1 MEVFEKA
8 AELDKFLENERK
20 KGRTI
25 GFVPTMGA
33 LHQGHVSL
41 VEKAK
46 QENELVVV
54 SIFVNP
60 TQFNNSSDLATY
72 PRTPEKDKE
81 LLDNSGC
88 DVLFL
93 PSVEEVYPEKDDTVF
108 DLGGLDKLMEGKFRP
123 GHFNGVA
130 MVVKRFFEILKPD
143 NAYFGQKDFQQL
155 AIIRYMT
162 KFFELP
168 VNIIGCPTLRESSG
182 LAMSSRNMRLT
193 EGERTEAAVIYKAL
207 SQARENAKTK
217 SPEKVREIFEQQIKE
232 HNGFKFEYFE
242 IVDSE
247 SLREIDIWDEQR
259 KAVGCVAVWMRD
271 VRLIDNL
278 VLFP

>member
-46 QENELVVV
+46 QENELVVA

-81 LLDNSGC
+81 LLDKSGC
-88 DVLFL
+88 DVLFF

-130 MVVKRFFEILKPD
+130 MVVKRFFELVKPHH
-143 NAYFGQKDFQQL
+143 AYFGQKDFQQL

-162 KFFELP
+162 KSFELP
-168 VNIIGCPTLRESSG
+168 VRIIGCPTLRESSG
-182 LAMSSRNMRLT
+182 LAMSSRNIRLT
-193 EGERTEAAVIYKAL
+193 EEERTEAAVIYKAL

-217 SPEKVREIFEQQIKE
+217 SPEKVRGIFEQQIKE
-232 HNGFKFEYFE
+232 HNSFKFEYFE

-247 SLREIDIWDEQR
+247 SLSEIDIWNEQR
-259 KAVGCVAVWMRD
+259 KAVGCVAVWIRD